1 MRQPDCIL
9 VRTGEQA
16 LKSEQVQKR
25 WWAILLDNIRAA
37 LQSENVEFT
46 FETNPNRIF
55 VYTQEIVKAE
65 EALKRVFGITSISP
79 VWTCHSDLEDINLLA
94 AEVAT
99 EVIHLDSSK
108 SFAIRSYRAGRHDFT
123 SQAVAENAGAAVKK
137 VTNARVNL
145 TKPDH
150 EIEIEVRSRK
160 AYIFTDRIQTAGGL
174 PVGTA
179 GHVLAVV
186 KDSDSA
192 IAAWLIAR
200 RGAQLT
206 ILTDTQAR
214 KYADALKKWHYGK
227 KFEVLERGK
236 LPDILK
242 KREICAIVTGE
253 AAPKPVERYII
264 REKLLNMRP
273 TEALDGK
280 ERKELAET
288 AGFETRNAE

>member
-16 LKSEQVQKR
+16 LKSAQVQKR
-25 WWAILLDNIRAA
+25 WWAILLDNIRAT
-37 LQSENVEFT
+37 LQAENVEFT

-55 VYTQEIVKAE
+55 IYTQDIGKATD
-65 EALKRVFGITSISP
+65 ALKRVFGVTSISP

-99 EVIHLDSSK
+99 EVLHLDNSK

-160 AYIFTDRIQTAGGL
+160 TYVFTDRIQTAGGL

-179 GHVLAVV
+179 GQVLAIV

-206 ILTDTQAR
+206 VLTDKKAR
-214 KYADALKKWHYGK
+214 KYSDALKRWHYGK
-227 KFEVLERGK
+227 KLEVLERGK
-236 LPDILK
+236 LPDIIK
-242 KREICAIVTGE
+242 KREIHAIVTGE
-253 AAPKPVERYII
+253 TAPKAIERYITK
-264 REKLLNMRP
+264 EKLLNLRP
-273 TEALDGK
+273 TEALDGA
-280 ERKELAET
+280 ERRELAET
-288 AGFETRNAE
+288 AGF

>member
-37 LQSENVEFT
+37 LQSENVDFM

-55 VYTQEIVKAE
+55 VYTKDIGKAA
-65 EALKRVFGITSISP
+65 EALKRVFGVTSISP

-94 AEVAT
+94 TEVAT
-99 EVIHLDSSK
+99 EVLHLDNSK
-108 SFAIRSYRAGRHDFT
+108 SFAIRAYRAGRHDFT
-123 SQAVAENAGAAVKK
+123 SHAIAENAGAAVKR

-150 EIEIEVRSRK
+150 EIEIETRSRK
-160 AYIFTDRIQTAGGL
+160 TYVFTDRTQTAGGL

-179 GHVLAVV
+179 GRVLALVN
-186 KDSDSA
+186 DRDSA
-192 IAAWLIAR
+192 IAAWMVAR

-206 ILTDTQAR
+206 VLADKKAL
-214 KYADALKKWHYGK
+214 KYAEALKKWHYGK
-227 KFEVLERGK
+227 KLEM
-236 LPDILK
+236 LK
-242 KREICAIVTGE
+242 K
-253 AAPKPVERYII
+253 
-264 REKLLNMRP
+264 
-273 TEALDGK
+273 GK
-280 ERKELAET
+280 LAET
-288 AGFETRNAE
+288 AEEREILAVVTGEKPGRAAEKAILKAKLLHLMPTDAMDGAEKERFAAIIGV

>member
-16 LKSEQVQKR
+16 LKSAQVQKR
-25 WWAILLDNIRAA
+25 WWAILLDNIRAT
-37 LQSENVEFT
+37 LQAEKIEFN

-55 VYTQEIVKAE
+55 VYTAEIDKAM

-79 VWTCHSDLEDINLLA
+79 VWTCHSGLEEINLLA
-94 AEVAT
+94 TEVAT
-99 EVIHLDSSK
+99 EVLKLDNSK
-108 SFAIRSYRAGRHDFT
+108 SFAIRAYRAGRHDFT
-123 SQAVAENAGAAVKK
+123 SQAVAENAGAAVKR

-160 AYIFTDRIQTAGGL
+160 AYVFVSRVQTAGGL

-186 KDSDSA
+186 KDKDSA
-192 IAAWLIAR
+192 IAAWLVAR

-206 ILTDTQAR
+206 ILTDKKAGKHVEMLR
-214 KYADALKKWHYGK
+214 KWHYGK
-227 KFEVLERGK
+227 RMDVFEKGSVPGIAE
-236 LPDILK
+236 
-242 KREICAIVTGE
+242 KREIHAVVTGE
-253 AAPKPVERYII
+253 APAKALEAAILKA
-264 REKLLNMRP
+264 KLLHLKP
-273 TEALDGK
+273 TEALSAAEA
-280 ERKELAET
+280 ERLART
-288 AGFETRNAE
+288 AGI

>member
-1 MRQPDCIL
+1 

-25 WWAILLDNIRAA
+25 WWIILLDNIRATLKA
-37 LQSENVEFT
+37 ENVEFH

-55 VYTQEIVKAE
+55 VYTEEIDKAL
-65 EALKRVFGITSISP
+65 EALKRVFGVTSISP
-79 VWTCHSDLEDINLLA
+79 VWTCHSGLEEINLLA
-94 AEVAT
+94 ADVAT
-99 EVIHLDSSK
+99 EVLHLDSSK

-123 SQAVAENAGAAVKK
+123 SQSVAENAGAAVKK

-160 AYIFTDRIQTAGGL
+160 AYVFTSRIQTAGGL

-179 GHVLAVV
+179 GSVLAIVN
-186 KDSDSA
+186 DSDSA

-200 RGAQLT
+200 RGAQLA
-206 ILTDTQAR
+206 ILTDKKSR
-214 KYADALKKWHYGK
+214 KYADALKKWHHGK
-227 KFEVLERGK
+227 KLEVLERGK

-242 KREICAIVTGE
+242 KREMHAIVTGE
-253 AAPKPVERYII
+253 TAPKAVERYII
-264 REKLLNMRP
+264 KEKLLNLRP
-273 TEALDGK
+273 TEALGGA

-288 AGFETRNAE
+288 AGV